1 MNQLSNTARMF
12 KMLRMELGI
21 TQRELAIKLDISPG
35 SVYKYENTLMEPGHR
50 VIEKVYE
57 LAKINNVTL
66 SDSETAGPGKGTRP
80 SDNDVTK
87 GEQSMDSSYMG
98 LLREKVENQVDEIA
112 KLKAALDAKQAEST
126 HWDELEY
133 HFICDV
139 RIIRNGFTLGRC
151 IESVSDI
158 SSIMKYTGY
167 SHKEIEK
174 FYAIG
179 KEYPKMDDHPV
190 NGIICDKSLKTLQSH
205 TRSLPYIFDSLKHM
219 VGNHYVPV
227 PITYRHKTEDKMVH
241 TISFN
246 KIDWRNMKVYSKV
259 QFLDLD

>member
-1 MNQLSNTARMF
+1 MF

-21 TQRELAIKLDISPG
+21 TQRELADKLDISPG

-57 LAKINNVTL
+57 LAKSNNVTL
-66 SDSETAGPGKGTRP
+66 SDAETVGTGKGTRP
-80 SDNDVTK
+80 SDNDPK
-87 GEQSMDSSYMG
+87 GEQSMDTSYMG
-98 LLREKVENQVDEIA
+98 LLKDKVDSQSVEIS
-112 KLKAALDAKQAEST
+112 KLKAALNEKQAEST

-158 SSIMKYTGY
+158 SSIVKYTGY
-167 SHKEIEK
+167 SQKEVEK
-174 FYAIG
+174 FFSVGI
-179 KEYPKMDDHPV
+179 EYPRLDDHPV

-227 PITYRHKTEDKMVH
+227 PITYKHKTIDRMVH
-241 TISFN
+241 TITFN
-246 KIDWRNMKVYSKV
+246 KIDWRNMIVYSKV
-259 QFLDLD
+259 QFLDLN